1 MNISLIDIVLVA
13 FRAVEWL
20 LYARIILSFLPLFM
34 KVDPYNPI
42 IRFVFETT
50 EPMMAPFRR
59 LLPPMGGFDFS
70 IILLFF
76 VIQILR
82 SVVIQ
87 LLAGAG
93 LG

>member
-1 MNISLIDIVLVA
+1 MNIGIIDLVLVA

-20 LYARIILSFLPLFM
+20 LYARIILSFLPLFTRI
-34 KVDPYNPI
+34 DPYNPI
-42 IRFVFETT
+42 VRFVYEST

-82 SVVIQ
+82 SVVVQ
-87 LLAGAG
+87 LLIGAG
-93 LG
+93 LR

>member
-1 MNISLIDIVLVA
+1 MNIGLIDIVLVA

-34 KVDPYNPI
+34 RIDPYNPI
-42 IRFVFETT
+42 VRFVYETT
-50 EPMMAPFRR
+50 EPLMAPFRR

-70 IILLFF
+70 IIILFF

-82 SVVIQ
+82 TVVVQ
-87 LLAGAG
+87 LLVGAG